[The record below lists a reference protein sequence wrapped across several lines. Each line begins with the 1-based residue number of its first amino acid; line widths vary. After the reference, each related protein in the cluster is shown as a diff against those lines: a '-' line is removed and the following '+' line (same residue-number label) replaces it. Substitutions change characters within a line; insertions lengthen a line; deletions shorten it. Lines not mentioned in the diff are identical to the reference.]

1 VETSDSLS
9 VKVFRPDDDEATAK
23 PFFEATLKPFRYLP
37 AIPFSI
43 KVLSWFLS
51 TDLVLPPLPSSDRPG
66 DEVLC
71 STEHWKRSSLG
82 FYARK
87 MRLMWSEVSTP
98 AVRDGDGKRGNGES
112 DAADGDVESGSN
124 GWWPFLQDVEGWT
137 VDGGCNAGSDKG
149 RGLGIVLI
157 ASSLLVV

>member
-37 AIPFSI
+37 AIPFST

-98 AVRDGDGKRGNGES
+98 AVRDGDGKRGNGGS

-124 GWWPFLQDVEGWT
+124 GWWPSYKTWRV
-137 VDGGCNAGSDKG
+137 
-149 RGLGIVLI
+149 GLWMEDATLDLTKAEVLE
-157 ASSLLVV
+157 